1 MKLMYNCFA
10 AKYVI
15 KTMRWHISLSTIA
28 EEEDSSNSG
37 EAVGQFNSVSST
49 REANSTSM
57 YSDLNLE
64 RGKKFN
70 TNLMFNFSKPP
81 LQLSSKDSPF
91 CSAASASPD
100 LEYKGSEVES
110 SFQRRIKNTCENIF
124 ARGNKKESKIN
135 KYMEIDRDNLSQNA
149 NTTPEPGIDDG
160 EETTDLKMA
169 SQVGT
174 KFGENPVPP
183 DYLNVAKN
191 EEQCFQT
198 TPRPSFEEKFGH
210 LSIFA
215 PQVGKENPNSDM
227 ESVSRALVS
236 TMLQKCIESIQKPT
250 VNSRLSGRN
259 TPSTGTP
266 VLKTRIECSSQE
278 MAHLESELE
287 KKISSEKRNI
297 EREND
302 CQFSHGDGEALQ
314 QSADDIEVLR
324 RQRMERLQQLRSM
337 LEQKKT
343 ERKEFEKGL
352 GMKYAMKDEKEVVK
366 MEVNSVDYAN
376 DVFCK

>member
-1 MKLMYNCFA
+1 
-10 AKYVI
+10 
-15 KTMRWHISLSTIA
+15 MRWHISLSTIA
-28 EEEDSSNSG
+28 EEEDSSKSD
-37 EAVGQFNSVSST
+37 EAVGQFTSVSST
-49 REANSTSM
+49 REANSTLM
-57 YSDLNLE
+57 YCDLNLE
-64 RGKKFN
+64 LERKIN
-70 TNLMFNFSKPP
+70 SDSMFNLSKSP
-81 LQLSSKDSPF
+81 LQPSSKDSPF
-91 CSAASASPD
+91 CCAASVSLD
-100 LEYKGSEVES
+100 LEHTGSEVES
-110 SFQRRIKNTCENIF
+110 NFQKRIKNTCENIF
-124 ARGNKKESKIN
+124 VRENKKENKIN
-135 KYMEIDRDNLSQNA
+135 KYMEINRDNLSQNA

-160 EETTDLKMA
+160 GETTDLMKA

-174 KFGENPVPP
+174 DFGENTVPP
-183 DYLNVAKN
+183 DYQNKAKN
-191 EEQCFQT
+191 EELSFET
-198 TPRPSFEEKFGH
+198 TPRSSLEEKFGH

-215 PQVGKENPNSDM
+215 PQVGKEIQNNSDM

-236 TMLQKCIESIQKPT
+236 TMLEKCIESIQKPT

-259 TPSTGTP
+259 TPNTGTP

-302 CQFSHGDGEALQ
+302 CQFSHGDGEAFQ
-314 QSADDIEVLR
+314 QSADDIEILR

-352 GMKYAMKDEKEVVK
+352 GMKYAMKDEKEIVK
-366 MEVNSVDYAN
+366 MEVNNVEYAN
-376 DVFCK
+376 DVFCKQPVYINIVYPC

>member
-1 MKLMYNCFA
+1 MYLIYNCFT

-28 EEEDSSNSG
+28 EEDDSSKSD
-37 EAVGQFNSVSST
+37 EAVEQCASVSQT
-49 REANSTSM
+49 REANRTSL
-57 YSDLNLE
+57 YCDLNLE
-64 RGKKFN
+64 LGRKIN
-70 TNLMFNFSKPP
+70 SDSMLNFSKPT
-81 LQLSSKDSPF
+81 LQLSLKDSPF
-91 CSAASASPD
+91 CSASSASPD
-100 LEYKGSEVES
+100 LEYKSSEVES
-110 SFQRRIKNTCENIF
+110 SFQKRIKNTCENIF
-124 ARGNKKESKIN
+124 AIGNKKESKLN
-135 KYMEIDRDNLSQNA
+135 KYIEINRDNLSQNA
-149 NTTPEPGIDDG
+149 NTTPEPGIKDDG
-160 EETTDLKMA
+160 ETTDLNMA

-174 KFGENPVPP
+174 NFGENPVSP
-183 DYLNVAKN
+183 DYINVAKN
-191 EEQCFQT
+191 EEQSYET
-198 TPRPSFEEKFGH
+198 TPRPSLEEKFGH

-215 PQVGKENPNSDM
+215 PQVGKENQTNSDM

-236 TMLQKCIESIQKPT
+236 TMLDKCIESIKKPT
-250 VNSRLSGRN
+250 MNSRLSGRN
-259 TPSTGTP
+259 TPSTCTP
-266 VLKTRIECSSQE
+266 VIKTRIECSSQE

-352 GMKYAMKDEKEVVK
+352 RMKYAMKDEKEIVK
-366 MEVNSVDYAN
+366 MEVNSVRGIR
-376 DVFCK
+376 